1 LPARRLADGE
11 GRGIVHGGPPA
22 LMPVVQVFDSLLEA
36 ERGEQAEADGGHVDE
51 ELFPGKDGVLGWVDF
66 HAVRWAL
73 DCLQR

>member
-1 LPARRLADGE
+1 
-11 GRGIVHGGPPA
+11 
-22 LMPVVQVFDSLLEA
+22 MPVVQVFDSLLEA
-36 ERGEQAEADGGHVDE
+36 ERDEQAEADGGHVDE